1 MHRAVVTGG
10 LGFIG
15 SHVVDALVAQGRE
28 VTIVDSMVAAV
39 TDGREYEAAGCVV
52 HRASIADFL
61 AGGGTFAG
69 ADLVVHAASHVGPAG
84 ILRHQ
89 GTLGADIVGTTQLVV
104 EECVEHDIALVAF
117 SSAEVYGRSGL
128 LQESDDLVVPVHYN
142 VRLEYAIAKTL
153 TEAVTIN
160 SRHRGLRG
168 LVIRPFNVA
177 GPRQSRAGGFVMPTF
192 VQQAIAGRPLTV
204 FAGGEQ
210 QRAFLSAVDLSR
222 FVTEHLDAALES
234 GAPIFNLGNPTNS
247 TTVWGLA
254 ELIVQRL
261 GSGSPIEHADAR
273 LIHGPL
279 YEEAESFQKLPVL
292 DAAAA
297 VGWQPRIGLDDLI
310 DETAVFYRASD
321 DARDADA
328 APLDAGARV

>member
-15 SHVVDALVAQGRE
+15 SHVVDALVADGRE

-52 HRASIADFL
+52 HRVSIADYL

-128 LQESDDLVVPVHYN
+128 LQEHDDLVVPVHYN

-168 LVIRPFNVA
+168 
-177 GPRQSRAGGFVMPTF
+177 PRHP
-192 VQQAIAGRPLTV
+192 P
-204 FAGGEQ
+204 
-210 QRAFLSAVDLSR
+210 
-222 FVTEHLDAALES
+222 
-234 GAPIFNLGNPTNS
+234 
-247 TTVWGLA
+247 
-254 ELIVQRL
+254 VQRRRAA
-261 GSGSPIEHADAR
+261 PVAR
-273 LIHGPL
+273 RRL
-279 YEEAESFQKLPVL
+279 
-292 DAAAA
+292 
-297 VGWQPRIGLDDLI
+297 
-310 DETAVFYRASD
+310 
-321 DARDADA
+321 RDADVRA
-328 APLDAGARV
+328 AGARRPPADRVRRRRAAARVPVRRRPRALRHRAPRRRAGVRRPDLQPRQPEPTPRRCGGWPS